1 MIDDDM
7 RRLDERARD
16 HSLSRLESDIWTGVD
31 ARARQRAAAR
41 RVTSLQ
47 GVIMVVALLGSAAAG
62 LNMVRPGEVAAGA
75 GLLASGVEL
84 MPSSLLLGEHL

>member
-7 RRLDERARD
+7 RRLDEGERN
-16 HSLSRLESDIWTGVD
+16 HSLNRLESDIWTGVD

-41 RVTSLQ
+41 RIVSFQ
-47 GVIMVVALLGSAAAG
+47 GAIMIVALLGSAAAG
-62 LNMVRPGEVAAGA
+62 LSTVRPADGMAGA
-75 GLLASGVEL
+75 GLIASGVEL